1 MTSGSPLI
9 RILYRTGLATSLAM
23 IFVMILSFTGLLDRM
38 EWKTFDIRA
47 QMMAKPSASTKN
59 VVLILVDQNSLD
71 WARETNHLSWPWPRE
86 IWAYILDFC
95 QSRGAKAVGLDILFT
110 EPSIYGEY
118 DDAALA
124 AASRRFGSV
133 AGAIFLG
140 DSTGAATV
148 YPETHP
154 QPPPFLGTQPPERKR
169 ASLAHGDIAASWG
182 MPGNVGL
189 NPDPDGIY
197 RNVRLFTT
205 FDGKVF
211 PSLGLAT
218 WMAAHPHI
226 RPLQDEN
233 TIYLDHRTIPLNSD
247 HEARLRFRGPSRS
260 HPSIPAAAILRAA
273 ILEMQG
279 KDPELPE
286 ADLLKNA
293 YVLVGYSAPGLHD
306 LTPVPVGGAYPG
318 VEVHATLLDNFLEG
332 DFLRDISHSAFY
344 SITILLTGF
353 CAFIPAALPAMTAAL
368 AALSLALL
376 LPVTLSFS
384 LYGAGVVLPLLTLM
398 AGTILASV
406 TVIFIN
412 YTTEGKQK
420 RFIKNAFSQY
430 LSPAVIDELLI
441 NPEKL
446 KLGGE
451 KREITIFF
459 SDLEGFTSISEGMDP
474 EHLTSFLNHYLSAM
488 TDIIL
493 ESGGTVDK
501 YEGDAIIAFWNAPLA
516 LKDHADRAVQAALR
530 CQDALR
536 DMADELRKWT
546 HKKVRMRIGI
556 NTGDAV
562 VGNLG
567 SSKRFDYTM
576 LGDSVNLAA
585 RLEGVNKIFGTYTLI
600 SESTASAMGPSV
612 LLREIARV
620 RVVGKEKPI
629 RIYEPGWAEADN
641 ELIPLFNEAREAFAR
656 GKFREAAEKFQALAE
671 KDAPSLSYTK
681 KCRELIDH
689 PPAEWQ
695 GIWVM
700 DQK

>member
-1 MTSGSPLI
+1 MQSGSSLI

-23 IFVMILSFTGLLDRM
+23 ALVLMVSFTGLLDRM
-38 EWKTFDIRA
+38 EWKTFDVRA
-47 QMMAKPSASTKN
+47 RMMAKPSASTEN

-95 QSRGAKAVGLDILFT
+95 QSRGAKAIGLDILFT

-133 AGAIFLG
+133 AGALFLG
-140 DSTGAATV
+140 DSTGAATD
-148 YPETHP
+148 YPDRYP

-182 MPGNVGL
+182 IPGNVGL

-197 RNVRLFTT
+197 RNVRLFTS
-205 FDGKVF
+205 FDGKAF

-218 WMAAHPHI
+218 WMAAHPHV
-226 RPLQDEN
+226 RPLQDGK
-233 TIYLDHRTIPLNSD
+233 TLYLDHRSIFLNSH
-247 HEARLRFRGPSRS
+247 HEARLRFRGPSRT

-279 KDPELPE
+279 KDAELAE
-286 ADLLKNA
+286 ADFLKDA

-332 DFLRDISHSAFY
+332 DFLRDISNKAFY
-344 SITILLTGF
+344 GLALLLTAF
-353 CAFIPAALPAMTAAL
+353 CALIPAAFPAMAAAL
-368 AALSLALL
+368 TALALALL
-376 LPVTLSFS
+376 LPATLSFS
-384 LYGAGVVLPLLTLM
+384 LYGAGMVLPLLPLM
-398 AGTILASV
+398 SGTIMASV

-430 LSPAVIDELLI
+430 LSPAVIDELLVH
-441 NPEKL
+441 PEKL

-474 EHLTSFLNHYLSAM
+474 EDLTSFLNHYLSAM

-501 YEGDAIIAFWNAPLA
+501 YEGDAIIAFWNAPLS
-516 LKDHADRAVQAALR
+516 LENHADRAVQAALR
-530 CQDALR
+530 CQDTLR
-536 DMADELRKWT
+536 EMADALKKWT
-546 HKKVRMRIGI
+546 QKKVRMRIGI

-576 LGDSVNLAA
+576 LGDAVNLAA
-585 RLEGVNKIFGTYTLI
+585 RLEGVNKIFRTYTLI
-600 SESTASAMGPSV
+600 SESTASAMGPEI

-620 RVVGKEKPI
+620 KVVGKETPI
-629 RIYEPGWAEADN
+629 RIYEPGWAGADDG
-641 ELIPLFNEAREAFAR
+641 LLPLFNGAREAFYR
-656 GKFREAAEKFQALAE
+656 GEFRKASEKFLALAE
-671 KDAPSLSYTK
+671 KDGPSRSYAK
-681 KCRELIDH
+681 KCRELMEN
-689 PPAEWQ
+689 PPEEWQ